1 MIRGGYEERSD
12 RSGCFG
18 GDRAA
23 AGKFVHRPQESDG
36 REARSGERRL
46 GAGGRRPATAGGLDP
61 QFGGDG
67 ERICGAGAN
76 RFRRD
81 RKARSALLGA
91 HSPAEKIAANG
102 QLDSALGRLLVV
114 VENYP
119 QLKSNENFLRL
130 Q

>member
-46 GAGGRRPATAGGLDP
+46 GAGGRRPATAGGVFP
-61 QFGGDG
+61 QFCGGGGRIFCGG
-67 ERICGAGAN
+67 EKSFWRYLQKLL
-76 RFRRD
+76 RLFRRAVPGCKK
-81 RKARSALLGA
+81 RRRQATRVCLCSFA
-91 HSPAEKIAANG
+91 S
-102 QLDSALGRLLVV
+102 V
-114 VENYP
+114 
-119 QLKSNENFLRL
+119 
-130 Q
+130 